1 MILKT
6 FEVGPILE
14 NTYVVGDEDSR
25 EVFVVDPGG
34 ENHKIVSYIQEN
46 NLKPLAIICT
56 HWHIDHIAGAAELQN
71 RLTLP
76 MKIHGDAVPLLRQ
89 APAAARMFGMGQVE
103 IPRVDGHLEDNEVL
117 EAGKSEL
124 RVIHTPGHTPGGVCL
139 LGDGFMLSGDTLF
152 QMSIGRTD
160 LPGGSFDVLMRSID
174 TQILTLPDETRL
186 FSGHGPETSV
196 GQERVDNPFLT

>member
-56 HWHIDHIAGAAELQN
+56 HGHIDHIAGAAELQN
-71 RLTLP
+71 LLKLP
-76 MKIHGDAVPLLRQ
+76 MKIHGDDVPLLRQ

-160 LPGGSFDVLMRSID
+160 LPGGSYGQIMQSIKEK
-174 TQILTLPDETRL
+174 LLCLPDDL
-186 FSGHGPETSV
+186 VVYPGHGPSTSI
-196 GQERVDNPFLT
+196 GFERENNPFF